1 MKSADSLLE
10 LVSSHLE
17 QNKEDVWEGT
27 LRDYLKMVVENT
39 KIHVG
44 AHERVLRMI
53 ESHGVEEGTE
63 GEPSNYKF
71 FSRDL
76 FGVEQQI
83 EEFMKYLRAA
93 AAGSEVGRRILLVY
107 GPTSSG
113 KSQLAILLKRGLE
126 AYSKTDDGAIYALTD
141 SPMHE
146 DPLTAIP
153 LELREVLQREY
164 NIRINGELSPYMESI
179 VNDKY
184 AGSIMDL
191 PVKRIYI
198 SERGRSCIGTF
209 VPSDKKS
216 QDISELVG
224 SIDLSKI
231 GKYGT
236 ESDPRAY
243 KFDGELMVANRGVM
257 EFVEMLKVDQK
268 FLYVLLTLAQ
278 EKNIK
283 TGRFPLIYADEFILA
298 HTNETEYKRFL
309 GKDEM
314 EALHDRTIV
323 LRFPYNLSVN
333 EEVKIYDKLINQ
345 ANFNGTHIAPHTL
358 TCAAMFSI
366 LSRLIDSNNQ
376 GLSNLKKMKL
386 YNGDEIEGFSSQ
398 EVHKFKSEHADE
410 GMLGISPRYV
420 INRISSILASGKKGY
435 ITPIDVIRSLRDG
448 LDSNPKVD
456 EKERGRLDDILTSV
470 IEEYSKMAKNDVQ
483 KAFFVNFEDEIEN
496 LLKNYLDHVEAYL
509 DGHMLEDEWGNDIQ
523 PDERLMRSIEE
534 KIKISDSGK
543 RSFRQEVYRKM
554 MRSARSNDGKFK
566 YQEHPALK
574 EALEKQLFDERQD
587 VIRIT
592 VSSRNPDEKELKKI
606 NVVIDTLSE
615 KHGYT
620 VGSANELLRYVSSLM
635 ARN

>member
-1 MKSADSLLE
+1 
-10 LVSSHLE
+10 
-17 QNKEDVWEGT
+17 
-27 LRDYLKMVVENT
+27 
-39 KIHVG
+39 
-44 AHERVLRMI
+44 
-53 ESHGVEEGTE
+53 
-63 GEPSNYKF
+63 
-71 FSRDL
+71 
-76 FGVEQQI
+76 
-83 EEFMKYLRAA
+83 
-93 AAGSEVGRRILLVY
+93 
-107 GPTSSG
+107 
-113 KSQLAILLKRGLE
+113 
-126 AYSKTDDGAIYALTD
+126 
-141 SPMHE
+141 
-146 DPLTAIP
+146 
-153 LELREVLQREY
+153 
-164 NIRINGELSPYMESI
+164 
-179 VNDKY
+179 
-184 AGSIMDL
+184 
-191 PVKRIYI
+191 
-198 SERGRSCIGTF
+198 
-209 VPSDKKS
+209 
-216 QDISELVG
+216 
-224 SIDLSKI
+224 
-231 GKYGT
+231 
-236 ESDPRAY
+236 
-243 KFDGELMVANRGVM
+243 
-257 EFVEMLKVDQK
+257 
-268 FLYVLLTLAQ
+268 
-278 EKNIK
+278 
-283 TGRFPLIYADEFILA
+283 
-298 HTNETEYKRFL
+298 
-309 GKDEM
+309 M